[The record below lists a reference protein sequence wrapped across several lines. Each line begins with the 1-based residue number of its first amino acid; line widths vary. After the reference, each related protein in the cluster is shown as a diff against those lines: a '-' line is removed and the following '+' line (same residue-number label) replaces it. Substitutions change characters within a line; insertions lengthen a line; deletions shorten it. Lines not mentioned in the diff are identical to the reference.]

1 MLLRFWEN
9 YLKEEGN
16 YGIDFEHEKA
26 KEEEE
31 EEDLKEEK
39 EEEDLKEE
47 EER

>member
-9 YLKEEGN
+9 YLKEEEGN

-31 EEDLKEEK
+31 D
-39 EEEDLKEE
+39 EDLKEE
-47 EER
+47 EKKKMGQE